1 MRSSCRL
8 CRAPGRRA
16 KVKGA
21 SMSAIRTINI
31 SDRDYEKIR
40 SPLTTVLI
48 LSNDRGNFS
57 VPGSTALA
65 RSHGSFR

>member
-8 CRAPGRRA
+8 CRAPSRRA

-21 SMSAIRTINI
+21 NMTTIRTVDI

-48 LSNDRGNFS
+48 LSNDRGIS
-57 VPGSTALA
+57 VLSERL
-65 RSHGSFR
+65 SHVLTVL

>member
-8 CRAPGRRA
+8 CRAPSRRA

-21 SMSAIRTINI
+21 NMTTIRTVDI

-48 LSNDRGNFS
+48 LSNDRGNFCP
-57 VPGSTALA
+57 VSTALA
-65 RSHGSFR
+65 RSHGS

>member
-1 MRSSCRL
+1 MTT
-8 CRAPGRRA
+8 
-16 KVKGA
+16 
-21 SMSAIRTINI
+21 IRTVDI

-65 RSHGSFR
+65 RSHGSLR

>member
-1 MRSSCRL
+1 MTT
-8 CRAPGRRA
+8 
-16 KVKGA
+16 
-21 SMSAIRTINI
+21 IRTVDI

-57 VPGSTALA
+57 VPSA
-65 RSHGSFR
+65 RLSHVLTVL